1 MACCYNGKALI
12 SKKCTSH
19 RWLGPTPRIQPGPLC
34 LGTLSAQAW
43 GLLGPAS
50 TFLSLFVLFFAEPEK
65 RCTRDPS
72 QKHPRGPT
80 TSKEK
85 DTTEALPH
93 TDVPPVPATEAKT
106 HWPQPL
112 LFFFFQSERDSS
124 AFRTQR
130 LSGLPEPCL
139 QKATANT
146 QKRKNKRRKIPPPCP
161 QSEEQRGKGGRGA
174 RGRRPGAPLF
184 CLPFIP
190 AECSN
195 T

>member
-1 MACCYNGKALI
+1 MGHKLQGDGSLLCWGKAARLACCYNGKALI

-34 LGTLSAQAW
+34 LGALSAQAW
-43 GLLGPAS
+43 SLLGPAS

-106 HWPQPL
+106 HWPQPF
-112 LFFFFQSERDSS
+112 LFFFFFNLKETPQHSE
-124 AFRTQR
+124 
-130 LSGLPEPCL
+130 L
-139 QKATANT
+139 NV
-146 QKRKNKRRKIPPPCP
+146 
-161 QSEEQRGKGGRGA
+161 
-174 RGRRPGAPLF
+174 
-184 CLPFIP
+184 
-190 AECSN
+190 
-195 T
+195 